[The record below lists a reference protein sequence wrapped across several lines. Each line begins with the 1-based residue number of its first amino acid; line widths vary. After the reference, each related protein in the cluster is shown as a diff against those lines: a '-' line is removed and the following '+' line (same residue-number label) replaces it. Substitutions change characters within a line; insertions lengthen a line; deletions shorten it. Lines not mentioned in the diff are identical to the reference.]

1 MTRQL
6 DSIAEL
12 VAHLGDEALPA
23 CLTRV
28 LGDVCAF
35 DGIVVFDYRR
45 SEPPVDLYDDLDPT
59 PREITVTAYQ
69 AGAYLLDPFYHAHL
83 NGVASGLYRLR
94 DLAPSRFLRT
104 AYYET
109 YYQRIGLIDE
119 LGFFA
124 HLAEDRTIV
133 VSIGRRKPAAA
144 FRRAEIAGFR
154 AIEPVIR
161 AAVIQHWGRLI
172 PSVSADKTVADEAVA
187 SDLQQA
193 RSSGFNPALAGLTER
208 ETQVANLILRG
219 YSSEAIGLTLDIR
232 PSTVKVHR
240 KHLYKKLQISS
251 QAELFALFLESL
263 SGVAYPQIARPGR

>member
-12 VAHLGDEALPA
+12 VAHLGDAGLPA

-28 LGDVCAF
+28 LGGVTAF

-45 SEPPVDLYDDLDPT
+45 SDPPIDLYDDLDPT
-59 PREITVTAYQ
+59 PREITVTAYR

-94 DLAPSRFLRT
+94 DLAPGRFLRT
-104 AYYET
+104 AYYKT
-109 YYQRIGLIDE
+109 YYRRIGLIDE

-124 HLAEDRTIV
+124 RMAADRTVV
-133 VSIGRRKPAAA
+133 VSIGRREPAAA

-154 AIEPVIR
+154 AVEPVIR
-161 AAVIQHWGRLI
+161 AAVVQHWGRLAGS
-172 PSVSADKTVADEAVA
+172 PDDPATD
-187 SDLQQA
+187 A
-193 RSSGFNPALAGLTER
+193 RRMPPPRSGGINPALAGLTER
-208 ETQVANLILRG
+208 ETEVANLILRG
-219 YSSEAIGLTLDIR
+219 YSSEAIGLTLEIR
-232 PSTVKVHR
+232 PSTVKMHR

-251 QAELFALFLESL
+251 QAELFALFLDSL
-263 SGVAYPQIARPGR
+263 SGSAYPQIDRPAR